1 MENTNILFYI
11 MIIFGLNTLGDV
23 LDGFC
28 LAVTG
33 KRPLACLSAY
43 KAEKRRER
51 AIAREERRKQ
61 REEKKN
67 AC

>member
-1 MENTNILFYI
+1 MENVNFIFYI
-11 MIIFGLNTLGDV
+11 MLITGLSTLFNT

-28 LAVTG
+28 LGVTG
-33 KRPLACLSAY
+33 KLPLAHLHAY

-51 AIAREERRKQ
+51 AIARKERRKQ

>member
-1 MENTNILFYI
+1 MENANFIFYI
-11 MIIFGLNTLGDV
+11 MLAMGVSTLCNT

-28 LAVTG
+28 LALTG
-33 KRPLACLSAY
+33 KLPLSTLNAY

-61 REEKKN
+61 REEKKVN
-67 AC
+67 R